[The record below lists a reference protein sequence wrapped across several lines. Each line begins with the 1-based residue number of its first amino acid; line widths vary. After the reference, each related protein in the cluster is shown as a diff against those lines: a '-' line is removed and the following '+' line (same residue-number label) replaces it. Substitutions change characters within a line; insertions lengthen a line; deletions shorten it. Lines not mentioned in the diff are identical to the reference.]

1 METNYF
7 NAMMDTTYKLVTDKS
22 VDWPDEMTSS
32 NQKRLIDKMIEYYSN
47 NEDFEKCVIL
57 KQKLQCIDAEINEI

>member
-1 METNYF
+1 MENNYF
-7 NAMMDTTYKLVTDKS
+7 NIMMDATYKLVAAEL
-22 VDWPDEMTSS
+22 VDWPNEMASS
-32 NQKRLIDKMIEYYSN
+32 DQKRLIDKMIEYYSN

>member
-47 NEDFEKCVIL
+47 TEDFEKCIIL
-57 KQKLQCIDAEINEI
+57 RQKLQCIDAEINEI